1 MSEEVNKRN
10 ISAIA
15 EEMRSQR
22 AQIQELRGIVDSQ
35 NSKLASMSELVA
47 NLQKQVIMASVNIGS
62 GPTVM

>member
-10 ISAIA
+10 ITAIA